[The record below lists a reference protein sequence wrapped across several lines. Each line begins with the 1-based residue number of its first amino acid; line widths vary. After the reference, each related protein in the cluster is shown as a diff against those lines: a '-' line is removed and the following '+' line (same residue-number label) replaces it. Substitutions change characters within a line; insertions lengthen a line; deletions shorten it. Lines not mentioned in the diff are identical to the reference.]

1 MSIEN
6 FSTKGQ
12 VYLKDER
19 QQSEVKKNRTSV
31 PTKRR
36 VHHELTSAFI
46 RRHILSTEWLRI
58 RTIILRMTAPSR
70 CRR

>member
-19 QQSEVKKNRTSV
+19 QQSEVKKEQN
-31 PTKRR
+31 KRPDEAQSASR
-36 VHHELTSAFI
+36 VDICLH
-46 RRHILSTEWLRI
+46 
-58 RTIILRMTAPSR
+58 
-70 CRR
+70 